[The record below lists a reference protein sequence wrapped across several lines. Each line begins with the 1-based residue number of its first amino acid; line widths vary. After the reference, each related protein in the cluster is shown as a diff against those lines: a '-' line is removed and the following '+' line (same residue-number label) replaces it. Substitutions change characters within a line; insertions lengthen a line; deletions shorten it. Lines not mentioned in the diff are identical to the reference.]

1 MSLPLHARAR
11 QVVSRIGWLASMV
24 VALILLAFPMQRT
37 HQFTDHFRTSEA
49 RRSVERH
56 TFLAQPELDPAERVA
71 YCACL
76 PALPVPIETSG
87 DIKPHTSIEFA
98 PDVPLR
104 RILFHLKLG
113 PSRGSG
119 PDPLL

>member
-11 QVVSRIGWLASMV
+11 QVVSRIGCLASVV
-24 VALILLAFPMQRT
+24 VALVLLAFPMQRT

-56 TFLAQPELDPAERVA
+56 TFLGQPELDPAERVT
-71 YCACL
+71 YCAAL
-76 PALPVPIETSG
+76 PVLPVPIETNG
-87 DIKPHTSIEFA
+87 DVRPRTGIEFA
-98 PDVPLR
+98 PPVPLQR
-104 RILFHLKLG
+104 LLSRLKLG

>member
-1 MSLPLHARAR
+1 MSPSLHPRAR
-11 QVVSRIGWLASMV
+11 QVVSRIGWLPSLV
-24 VALILLAFPMQRT
+24 VVLTLLAFPMQRT

-56 TFLAQPELDPAERVA
+56 TFLGQPELDPAERVA
-71 YCACL
+71 YCAGL
-76 PALPVPIETSG
+76 PTLPVRIEIIG
-87 DIKPHTSIEFA
+87 DVKPRTGIEFA
-98 PDVPLR
+98 PPVPLQR
-104 RILFHLKLG
+104 LLSRLKLG